1 MELNKAISLAKKGNT
16 LAQRHLYEQYKVR
29 LFRVCLRYGRDRSDA
44 KDILQEGFI
53 QIFKNI
59 HQFKGEGDIGS
70 WMRQVIVYTALQ
82 YLRKWKKDWNHLD
95 SNDFESVFQTEA
107 DVFHRL
113 GLEELTRMIQQL
125 PRGYRIV
132 FNLYVIEGYS
142 HKEIAE
148 ITGVTKKVAEHRIY
162 AAFAVLRGQLQDF
175 KLMSQ
180 MAL

>member
-1 MELNKAISLAKKGNT
+1 MELNEAISLAKKGNT
-16 LAQRHLYEQYKVR
+16 LAQKQLYEQYKVR

-82 YLRKWKKDWNHLD
+82 YLRKWKRDWNHLD

-107 DVFHRL
+107 DVFHKL

-132 FNLYVIEGYS
+132 FNLFVIEGYS

-148 ITGVTKKVAEHRIY
+148 MLGVSTNTTKSQLFRAK
-162 AAFAVLRGQLQDF
+162 AVLRKQLEQQ
-175 KLMSQ
+175 L
-180 MAL
+180 LT

>member
-95 SNDFESVFQTEA
+95 SNDFEAVFQKEA
-107 DVFHRL
+107 DVFHTL

-125 PRGYRIV
+125 PKGYRIV

-148 ITGVTKKVAEHRIY
+148 MLGVSTNTTKTQLFKAK
-162 AAFAVLRGQLQDF
+162 AALRKHLEQQL
-175 KLMSQ
+175 LN
-180 MAL
+180 

>member
-1 MELNKAISLAKKGNT
+1 MELNKAISLAKKGNP

-53 QIFKNI
+53 QIFKNL
-59 HQFKGEGDIGS
+59 HQFKGEGDIGG
-70 WMRQVIVYTALQ
+70 WMRQVMVYTALQ

-107 DVFHRL
+107 DVFHKL
-113 GLEELTRMIQQL
+113 GLEDLTRMIQQL
-125 PRGYRIV
+125 PKGYRIV

-148 ITGVTKKVAEHRIY
+148 LLGVSTNTTKTQLFKAK
-162 AAFAVLRGQLQDF
+162 AALRKQLEQQ
-175 KLMSQ
+175 L
-180 MAL
+180 LT

>member
-1 MELNKAISLAKKGNT
+1 MELNEAISLAKKGNT
-16 LAQRHLYEQYKVR
+16 LAQKQLYEQYKVR

-70 WMRQVIVYTALQ
+70 WMRQVMVYTALQ
-82 YLRKWKKDWNHLD
+82 YLRKWKRDWNHLD
-95 SNDFESVFQTEA
+95 CNDFESVFQTE
-107 DVFHRL
+107 DNIYHRL

-132 FNLYVIEGYS
+132 FNLFVIEGYS

-148 ITGVTKKVAEHRIY
+148 MLGVSTNTTKTQLFRAK
-162 AAFAVLRGQLQDF
+162 AALRKQLEQQ
-175 KLMSQ
+175 L
-180 MAL
+180 LN

>member
-16 LAQRHLYEQYKVR
+16 LAQRQLYEQYKVR

-95 SNDFESVFQTEA
+95 SNDFEAVFQTEA
-107 DVFHRL
+107 DVFHKL

-132 FNLYVIEGYS
+132 FNLYVIEGYA

-148 ITGVTKKVAEHRIY
+148 MLGVSTNTTKTQLFKAK
-162 AAFAVLRGQLQDF
+162 AALRKQLEQQ
-175 KLMSQ
+175 L
-180 MAL
+180 LT